1 MISQR
6 TSGLYHLVVLV
17 QCLLISILYWSLV
30 TTFKLYHTT
39 FSFDGYR
46 VYAVPYAFALMGL
59 LAAAALRPDALAS
72 LLRKDIS
79 AIHRESFRQIRYLM
93 ALLFIYFLTANPPM
107 PLLGSKFVLAF
118 FALSYLL
125 LLLTHWQLP
134 AVITKYA
141 FSGSRIERT
150 LIVGSPEKVSELG
163 LYLAHKE
170 DIGIKTIGIVCDDI
184 PRGTYGK
191 YRALGELSDL
201 KPLLKMHNITQVI
214 VAEFPLFKNQ
224 LQHITD
230 ICQAQGVRLLVINT
244 LPSMFIHKV
253 SMFADDGFNFIGLRE
268 EPMENPYHRLLK
280 RALDLAVAIPV
291 VFLLLPI
298 VSLIVALLQAIQ
310 APGPLFYIQ
319 TRAGLQNRTFRCL
332 KYRTMYASNH
342 DPSVQ
347 AKVND
352 ARIFPAARWLRRFSI
367 DEFPQFIN
375 VLLNEMSVV
384 GPRPHLVEHNDKFAD
399 ITQNYHIRAFIKP
412 GITGMAQ
419 IRGYRGEI
427 SCESDLENRIKS
439 DLYYIEKWSFNL
451 DLLIILRTFMTVLL
465 PPATAR

>member
-30 TTFKLYHTT
+30 TTFYLYHTT
-39 FSFDGYR
+39 FTLDGYR
-46 VYAVPYAFALMGL
+46 VYAIPYAFALIGL
-59 LAAAALRPDALAS
+59 LAAAALRTDALAS
-72 LLRKDIS
+72 LLRKDIA
-79 AIHRESFRQIRYLM
+79 AIHRESFRQIRYVM
-93 ALLFIYFLTANPPM
+93 ALLFVYFLTANT
-107 PLLGSKFVLAF
+107 PLLGSRFVVAF
-118 FALSYLL
+118 FALSYLV
-125 LLLTHWQLP
+125 LLLTHWRLP

-141 FSGSRIERT
+141 FSGARVERT

-163 LYLAHKE
+163 LYLARKE
-170 DIGIKTIGIVCDDI
+170 EIGIKTIGIVCDGI
-184 PRGTYGK
+184 ARGMYGK
-191 YRALGELSDL
+191 HRALGELSDL

-214 VAEFPLFKNQ
+214 VAEFPVFKNQ
-224 LQHITD
+224 LQYITD
-230 ICQAQGVRLLVINT
+230 ICQAQGVRLLVVNT

-253 SMFADDGFNFIGLRE
+253 SMFADDGLNFIGLRE

-298 VSLIVALLQAIQ
+298 TSIFVAIVHAIQ
-310 APGPLFYIQ
+310 SPGPLFYVQ
-319 TRAGLQNRTFRCL
+319 TRAGLQNRTFRCF
-332 KYRTMYASNH
+332 KYRTMYNANH
-342 DPSVQ
+342 DATEQ

-352 ARIFPAARWLRRFSI
+352 RRIFSAARWMRKLSI
-367 DEFPQFIN
+367 DELPQFIN
-375 VLLNEMSVV
+375 VLLNDMSVV
-384 GPRPHLVEHNDKFAD
+384 GPRPHLVEHNDKFAN

-419 IRGYRGEI
+419 IRGFRGEI

-451 DLLIILRTFMTVLL
+451 DLLIILRTFMTVFL

>member
-30 TTFKLYHTT
+30 TTFCLDHTT
-39 FSFDGYR
+39 MGLDSYR
-46 VYAVPYAFALMGL
+46 VYAIPYAFALIGL
-59 LAAAALRPDALAS
+59 LAAAALRTDALAS
-72 LLRKDIS
+72 LLRKDVA
-79 AIHRESFRQIRYLM
+79 AIHKEAFRQIRYVML
-93 ALLFIYFLTANPPM
+93 LLFIYFLTANPPI
-107 PLLGSKFVLAF
+107 LGSRFVVAF
-118 FALSYLL
+118 FALSYLI
-125 LLLTHWQLP
+125 LLLTHWRLP
-134 AVITKYA
+134 AVLTKYA
-141 FSGSRIERT
+141 FSGSRVERT
-150 LIVGSPEKVSELG
+150 LIVGTPEKVAELG

-170 DIGIKTIGIVCDDI
+170 DIGIKTIGLVCDDI

-214 VAEFPLFKNQ
+214 VAEFPVFKNQ
-224 LQHITD
+224 LQYITD
-230 ICQAQGVRLLVINT
+230 ICQAQGVRLLVVNT
-244 LPSMFIHKV
+244 LPSMFVHKV
-253 SMFADDGFNFIGLRE
+253 SMFADDGLNFIGLRE

-280 RALDLAVAIPV
+280 RTLDLCVAVPV

-298 VSLIVALLQAIQ
+298 TSLVVAIIQAIQ
-310 APGPLFYIQ
+310 SPGPLFFVQ
-319 TRAGLQNRTFRCL
+319 TRAGLQNKTFRCF
-332 KYRTMYASNH
+332 KYRTMTTSNH
-342 DPSVQ
+342 DATVQ

-352 ARIFPAARWLRRFSI
+352 SRIYPAARWLRKLSI
-367 DEFPQFIN
+367 DELPQFIN
-375 VLLNEMSVV
+375 VLLNDMSVV
-384 GPRPHLVEHNDKFAD
+384 GPRPHLVEHNDKFAN
-399 ITQNYHIRAFIKP
+399 ITANYHIRAFIKP

-451 DLLIILRTFMTVLL
+451 DLLIILRTFMTVFL
-465 PPATAR
+465 PPSTAR

>member
-30 TTFKLYHTT
+30 TTFCLDHTT
-39 FSFDGYR
+39 LNLDSYR
-46 VYAVPYAFALMGL
+46 VYAIPYAFALIGL
-59 LAAAALRPDALAS
+59 LAAAALRTDALAS
-72 LLRKDIS
+72 LLRKDVA
-79 AIHRESFRQIRYLM
+79 AIHKEAFRQIRYVM
-93 ALLFIYFLTANPPM
+93 ALLFIYFLTANPPI
-107 PLLGSKFVLAF
+107 LGSRFVVAF
-118 FALSYLL
+118 FALSYLV
-125 LLLTHWQLP
+125 LLLTHWRLP

-141 FSGSRIERT
+141 FSGSRVERT
-150 LIVGSPEKVSELG
+150 LIVGTPEKVAELG

-170 DIGIKTIGIVCDDI
+170 DIGIKTIGLVCDDI

-214 VAEFPLFKNQ
+214 VAEFPIFKNQ
-224 LQHITD
+224 LQYITD
-230 ICQAQGVRLLVINT
+230 ICQAQGVRLLVVNT
-244 LPSMFIHKV
+244 LPSMFVHKV
-253 SMFADDGFNFIGLRE
+253 SMFADDGLNFIGLRE

-280 RALDLAVAIPV
+280 RTLDLCVAIPV

-298 VSLIVALLQAIQ
+298 TSLVVAIIQAIQ
-310 APGPLFYIQ
+310 SPGPLFFVQ
-319 TRAGLQNRTFRCL
+319 TRAGLQNKTFRCF
-332 KYRTMYASNH
+332 KYRTMFVTNH
-342 DPSVQ
+342 DAAVQ

-352 ARIFPAARWLRRFSI
+352 SRIYPAARWLRKLSI
-367 DEFPQFIN
+367 DELPQFIN
-375 VLLNEMSVV
+375 VLLNDMSVV
-384 GPRPHLVEHNDKFAD
+384 GPRPHLVEHNDKFAN

-427 SCESDLENRIKS
+427 SCETDLENRIKS

-451 DLLIILRTFMTVLL
+451 DLLIIIRTFMTVFL

>member
-17 QCLLISILYWSLV
+17 QCLLITLFYWSLV
-30 TTFKLYHTT
+30 TAFYRSHAA
-39 FSFDGYR
+39 FDLEAYR
-46 VYAVPYAFALMGL
+46 PYAIPYLFAMIGL

-72 LLRKDIS
+72 LFRKDIA
-79 AIHRESFRQIRYLM
+79 AIHRESFRQIRYVM
-93 ALLFIYFLTANPPM
+93 ALLFAYFLTANPP
-107 PLLGSKFVLAF
+107 LLDLKFVVGF
-118 FALSYLL
+118 FFVSYLI
-125 LLLTHWQLP
+125 LLLTHWRLP
-134 AVITKYA
+134 AIITKYA
-141 FSGSRIERT
+141 FSGARVERT
-150 LIVGSPEKVSELG
+150 LIVGTPEKVAELG

-170 DIGIKTIGIVCDDI
+170 EIGIKTIGIVCDDI
-184 PRGTYGK
+184 PRGLYGK
-191 YRALGELSDL
+191 YRALGELADL

-214 VAEFPLFKNQ
+214 VAEFPIFKNQ
-224 LQHITD
+224 LQYLTD
-230 ICQAQGVRLLVINT
+230 ICQAQGVRLLVVNT

-253 SMFADDGFNFIGLRE
+253 SMFADDGLNFIGLRE

-280 RALDLAVAIPV
+280 RTLDLAVAIPV
-291 VFLLLPI
+291 VFLLLP
-298 VSLIVALLQAIQ
+298 VTSLIVAIIQAIQ
-310 APGPLFYIQ
+310 SPGPLFFVQ
-319 TRAGLQNRTFRCL
+319 TRAGLQNRTFRCF
-332 KYRTMYASNH
+332 KYRTMHATNH
-342 DPSVQ
+342 DAGVQ

-352 ARIFPAARWLRRFSI
+352 SRIYPAARWLRRLSI
-367 DEFPQFIN
+367 DELPQFIN
-375 VLLNEMSVV
+375 VLLNDMSVV
-384 GPRPHLVEHNDKFAD
+384 GPRPHLVEHNDKFAN

-451 DLLIILRTFMTVLL
+451 DLLIILRTFMTVCL

>member
-17 QCLLISILYWSLV
+17 QCLLISVLYWSLV
-30 TTFKLYHTT
+30 TTFYCYHTT
-39 FSFDGYR
+39 VTIEGYR
-46 VYAVPYAFALMGL
+46 VYAIPYAFALIGL
-59 LAAAALRPDALAS
+59 LAAAALRTDALAS

-79 AIHRESFRQIRYLM
+79 AIHRESFRQIRYVM
-93 ALLFIYFLTANPPM
+93 ALLFVYFLTASPPV
-107 PLLGSKFVLAF
+107 LGSRFVVGF
-118 FALSYLL
+118 FALSYLVL
-125 LLLTHWQLP
+125 LLSHWRLP

-141 FSGSRIERT
+141 FSGSRVERT
-150 LIVGSPEKVSELG
+150 LIVGSPEKVSDLG

-170 DIGIKTIGIVCDDI
+170 EIGINTIGLVCDGI

-191 YRALGELSDL
+191 YRALGELADL

-214 VAEFPLFKNQ
+214 VAEFPAFKNE
-224 LQHITD
+224 LQYITD
-230 ICQAQGVRLLVINT
+230 ICQAQGVRLLVVNT
-244 LPSMFIHKV
+244 LPSMFVHKV
-253 SMFADDGFNFIGLRE
+253 SMFADDGLNFIGLRE

-280 RALDLAVAIPV
+280 RCLDLAVAIPA
-291 VFLLLPI
+291 VFLILPI
-298 VSLIVALLQAIQ
+298 TSVIVAILQAIYS
-310 APGPLFYIQ
+310 PGPLFFVQ
-319 TRAGLQNRTFRCL
+319 TRAGLQNKTFRCF
-332 KYRTMYASNH
+332 KYRTMHVSNH
-342 DPSVQ
+342 DATVQ

-352 ARIFPAARWLRRFSI
+352 SRIFPVANWLRKLSI
-367 DEFPQFIN
+367 DELPQFIN
-375 VLLNEMSVV
+375 VLLNDMSVV
-384 GPRPHLVEHNDKFAD
+384 GPRPHLVEHNDKFAN

-419 IRGYRGEI
+419 IRGYRGEV

-451 DLLIILRTFMTVLL
+451 DLLIILRTITTVIL

>member
-30 TTFKLYHTT
+30 TTFCLDHT
-39 FSFDGYR
+39 SLSLDSYR
-46 VYAVPYAFALMGL
+46 VYAIPYAFALIGL
-59 LAAAALRPDALAS
+59 LAAAALRTDALAS
-72 LLRKDIS
+72 LLRKDIA
-79 AIHRESFRQIRYLM
+79 AIHRESFRQIRYVML
-93 ALLFIYFLTANPPM
+93 LLFIYFLTANPPV
-107 PLLGSKFVLAF
+107 LGSRFVVAF
-118 FALSYLL
+118 FALGYLI
-125 LLLTHWQLP
+125 LLLTHWRLP
-134 AVITKYA
+134 AVMTKYA
-141 FSGSRIERT
+141 FSGARVERT
-150 LIVGSPEKVSELG
+150 LIVGTPEKVSELG

-214 VAEFPLFKNQ
+214 VAEFPIFKNQ
-224 LQHITD
+224 LQYITD
-230 ICQAQGVRLLVINT
+230 ICQSQGVRLLVVNT
-244 LPSMFIHKV
+244 LPSMFVHKV
-253 SMFADDGFNFIGLRE
+253 SMFADDGLNFIGLRE

-280 RALDLAVAIPV
+280 RTLDLCVAVPV

-298 VSLIVALLQAIQ
+298 TSLIVAIFQAIQ
-310 APGPLFYIQ
+310 SPGPLFFVQ
-319 TRAGLQNRTFRCL
+319 TRAGLQNKTFRCF
-332 KYRTMYASNH
+332 KYRTMYASDH
-342 DPSVQ
+342 DATVQ

-352 ARIFPAARWLRRFSI
+352 SRIYPAARWFRKFSI
-367 DEFPQFIN
+367 DELPQFIN
-375 VLLNEMSVV
+375 VLLNDMSVV
-384 GPRPHLVEHNDKFAD
+384 GPRPHLVEHNDKFAN

-427 SCESDLENRIKS
+427 SCETDLENRIKS

-451 DLLIILRTFMTVLL
+451 DLLIILRTITTVFM

>member
-30 TTFKLYHTT
+30 TTFYFYHAS
-39 FSFDGYR
+39 FSLDGYR
-46 VYAVPYAFALMGL
+46 VYAIPYAFALIGL
-59 LAAAALRPDALAS
+59 LAAAALRTDALAS

-79 AIHRESFRQIRYLM
+79 AIHRESFRQIRYVM
-93 ALLFIYFLTANPPM
+93 ALLFVYLLTANTQ
-107 PLLGSKFVLAF
+107 LLGWKFVVAF

-141 FSGSRIERT
+141 FSGSRVERT
-150 LIVGSPEKVSELG
+150 LIVGSPEKVAELG

-170 DIGIKTIGIVCDDI
+170 EIGIKTIGIVCDGI
-184 PRGTYGK
+184 ARGVYGK

-214 VAEFPLFKNQ
+214 VAEFPVFKNQ
-224 LQHITD
+224 LQYITD
-230 ICQAQGVRLLVINT
+230 VCQSQGIRLLVVNT

-253 SMFADDGFNFIGLRE
+253 SMFADDGLNFIGLRE

-280 RALDLAVAIPV
+280 RTLDLAVALPV
-291 VFLLLPI
+291 VLLILPFT
-298 VSLIVALLQAIQ
+298 SLLVALIQAIQ
-310 APGPLFYIQ
+310 SPGPLFYIQ
-319 TRAGLQNRTFRCL
+319 TRAGLQNRTFRCF
-332 KYRTMYASNH
+332 KYRTMYASDH
-342 DPSVQ
+342 DASEQ
-347 AKVND
+347 AKLND
-352 ARIFPAARWLRRFSI
+352 SRIYPAARWLRKLSI
-367 DEFPQFIN
+367 DELPQFIN

-384 GPRPHLVEHNDKFAD
+384 GPRPHLVEHNDKFAN
-399 ITQNYHIRAFIKP
+399 ITHNYHIRAFIKP

-427 SCESDLENRIKS
+427 NSEGDLENRIKS

-451 DLLIILRTFMTVLL
+451 DLLIILRTFMTVFV
-465 PPATAR
+465 PPSTAR

>member
-30 TTFKLYHTT
+30 TTFCLDHTSLT
-39 FSFDGYR
+39 VDSYR
-46 VYAVPYAFALMGL
+46 VYAIPYAFALIGL
-59 LAAAALRPDALAS
+59 LAAAALRTDALAS
-72 LLRKDIS
+72 LLRKDIA
-79 AIHRESFRQIRYLM
+79 AIHRESFRQIRYVML
-93 ALLFIYFLTANPPM
+93 LLFIYFLTANPPV
-107 PLLGSKFVLAF
+107 LGSRFVVAF
-118 FALSYLL
+118 FALGYLI
-125 LLLTHWQLP
+125 LLLTHWRLP
-134 AVITKYA
+134 AVMTKYA
-141 FSGSRIERT
+141 FSGSRVERT
-150 LIVGSPEKVSELG
+150 LIVGTPEKVSELG

-214 VAEFPLFKNQ
+214 VAEFPIFKNQ
-224 LQHITD
+224 LQYITD
-230 ICQAQGVRLLVINT
+230 ICQSQGVRLLVVNT
-244 LPSMFIHKV
+244 LPSMFVHKV
-253 SMFADDGFNFIGLRE
+253 SMFADDGLNFIGLRE

-280 RALDLAVAIPV
+280 RTLDLCVAIPV

-298 VSLIVALLQAIQ
+298 TSLVVAIFQAVQ
-310 APGPLFYIQ
+310 SPGPLFFVQ
-319 TRAGLQNRTFRCL
+319 TRAGLQNKTFRCF
-332 KYRTMYASNH
+332 KYRTMYATDH
-342 DPSVQ
+342 DATVQ

-352 ARIFPAARWLRRFSI
+352 SRIYPAARWFRKFSI
-367 DEFPQFIN
+367 DELPQFIN
-375 VLLNEMSVV
+375 VLLNDMSVV
-384 GPRPHLVEHNDKFAD
+384 GPRPHLVEHNDKFAN

-451 DLLIILRTFMTVLL
+451 DLLIILRTFTTVFM
-465 PPATAR
+465 PPETAR

>member
-1 MISQR
+1 M
-6 TSGLYHLVVLV
+6 
-17 QCLLISILYWSLV
+17 QCLLISILYWCLV
-30 TTFKLYHTT
+30 TTFCLDHTT
-39 FSFDGYR
+39 ISLDSYR
-46 VYAVPYAFALMGL
+46 VYAIPYAFALIGL
-59 LAAAALRPDALAS
+59 LAAAALRTDALAS
-72 LLRKDIS
+72 LLRKDIA
-79 AIHRESFRQIRYLM
+79 AIHRESFRQIRYVML
-93 ALLFIYFLTANPPM
+93 LLFIYFLTANPPV
-107 PLLGSKFVLAF
+107 LGSRFVVAF
-118 FALSYLL
+118 FALGYLV
-125 LLLTHWQLP
+125 LLLTHWRLP
-134 AVITKYA
+134 AVMTKYA
-141 FSGSRIERT
+141 FSGSRVERT
-150 LIVGSPEKVSELG
+150 LIVGTPEKVAELG

-214 VAEFPLFKNQ
+214 VAEFPIFKNQ
-224 LQHITD
+224 LQYLTD
-230 ICQAQGVRLLVINT
+230 ICQAQGVRLLVVNT

-253 SMFADDGFNFIGLRE
+253 SMFADDGLNFIGLRE

-280 RALDLAVAIPV
+280 RTLDLAVAIPV
-291 VFLLLPI
+291 VFLLLP
-298 VSLIVALLQAIQ
+298 VTSLIVAIIQAIQ
-310 APGPLFYIQ
+310 SPGPLFFVQ
-319 TRAGLQNRTFRCL
+319 TRAGLQNRTFRCF
-332 KYRTMYASNH
+332 KYRTMHATNH
-342 DPSVQ
+342 DAGVQ

-352 ARIFPAARWLRRFSI
+352 SRIYPAARWLRRLSI
-367 DEFPQFIN
+367 DELPQFIN
-375 VLLNEMSVV
+375 VLLNDMSVV
-384 GPRPHLVEHNDKFAD
+384 GPRPHLVEHNDKFAN

-451 DLLIILRTFMTVLL
+451 DLLIILRTVMTVII

>member
-30 TTFKLYHTT
+30 TTFYFYHTS
-39 FSFDGYR
+39 FSIEGYR
-46 VYAVPYAFALMGL
+46 VYAIPYAFALIGL
-59 LAAAALRPDALAS
+59 LAAAAMRTDALAS

-79 AIHRESFRQIRYLM
+79 AIHRESFRQIRYVM
-93 ALLFIYFLTANPPM
+93 ALLFVYFLTANPP
-107 PLLGSKFVLAF
+107 LLGFRFVVGF

-125 LLLTHWQLP
+125 LLLTHWRLP

-141 FSGSRIERT
+141 FSGSRVERT
-150 LIVGSPEKVSELG
+150 LIVGTPEKVSELG

-170 DIGIKTIGIVCDDI
+170 EIGIKTIGIVCDGI

-191 YRALGELSDL
+191 HRALGELSDL

-214 VAEFPLFKNQ
+214 VAEFPAFKNQ
-224 LQHITD
+224 LQYITD
-230 ICQAQGVRLLVINT
+230 ICQAQGVRLLVVNT

-253 SMFADDGFNFIGLRE
+253 SMFADDGLNFIGLRE

-280 RALDLAVAIPV
+280 RTLDLCVAIPV
-291 VFLLLPI
+291 VFLVLPI
-298 VSLIVALLQAIQ
+298 TSLIVAILQAFQ
-310 APGPLFYIQ
+310 APGPLFYVQ
-319 TRAGLQNRTFRCL
+319 TRAGLQNRTFRCF
-332 KYRTMYASNH
+332 KYRTMYHSAH
-342 DPSVQ
+342 DAGVQ

-352 ARIFPAARWLRRFSI
+352 QRIYGAARWLRKFSI
-367 DEFPQFIN
+367 DELPQFIN

-384 GPRPHLVEHNDKFAD
+384 GPRPHLVEHNDKFAN
-399 ITQNYHIRAFIKP
+399 ITHNYHIRAFIKP

-451 DLLIILRTFMTVLL
+451 DLLIILRTFMTVFL
-465 PPATAR
+465 PPQTAR